1 MEVNLE
7 YVQNKVKRQMK
18 NKQSSQFQKRNK
30 NKDKG
35 QMRSKE
41 IVRDYEIADNFWIDQ
56 TVYPLNIINGFSL
69 FQSLN

>member
-41 IVRDYEIADNFWIDQ
+41 IVRDYEIADNF
-56 TVYPLNIINGFSL
+56 
-69 FQSLN
+69 